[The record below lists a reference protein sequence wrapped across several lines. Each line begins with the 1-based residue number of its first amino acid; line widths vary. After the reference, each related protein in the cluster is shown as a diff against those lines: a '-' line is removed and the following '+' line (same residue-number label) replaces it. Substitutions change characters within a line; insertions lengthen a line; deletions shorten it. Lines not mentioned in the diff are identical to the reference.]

1 MVVKLSLS
9 PAAAAALTAKAA
21 AAGVDVETYAARH
34 LERLAA
40 PPRSLLDISGPA
52 HDEFRAAA
60 MTDDQLA
67 DLLERAKH
75 DARTDRHARRQAS

>member
-9 PAAAAALTAKAA
+9 PEAAAALNAKAA
-21 AAGVDVETYAARH
+21 AAGVDVETYAARQ

-40 PPRSLLDISGPA
+40 PSRSLLDISGPA

-67 DLLERAKH
+67 DLLEQAKH
-75 DARTDRHARRQAS
+75 DARTDRRGRRQVS

>member
-9 PAAAAALTAKAA
+9 AEAAAALTARAA
-21 AAGVDVETYAARH
+21 AAGVDIETYAAQQ

-40 PPRSLLDISGPA
+40 PPRSLVDISGLA
-52 HDEFRAAA
+52 QDEFRASA
-60 MTDDQLA
+60 MTDDELS

-75 DARTDRHARRQAS
+75 DARAERRGRRQAS